1 MATDNRL
8 KIAGGEYWLFIDPE
22 RDGSFDNIVCLTDHN
37 LSLSNA
43 TNTTQTYCGSFSTAG
58 DQTTSIAFNG
68 LIVIDP
74 ETGEISAPD
83 IFTLAQ
89 NRSVFDWKYARG
101 VDPTAVDFIKSGA
114 GFFSAYNE
122 NFSASDFAT
131 FGGTI
136 QVDGPITQE
145 FEIVS
150 E

>member
-1 MATDNRL
+1 MATDTRM

-22 RDGSFDNIVCLTDHN
+22 GGTNYSNIVCLTDHN

-58 DQTTSIAFNG
+58 DQTQSIAFNG
-68 LIVIDP
+68 LIVLDP

-83 IFTLAQ
+83 VFTLAQ
-89 NRSVFDWKYARG
+89 NRSVFSWRYGRG
-101 VDPTAVDFIKSGA
+101 VDPTAVDFIKSGS

-122 NFSASDFAT
+122 NFTAADFAT

-136 QVDGPITQE
+136 QVDGDVTQE
-145 FEIVS
+145 FEQIS
-150 E
+150 A